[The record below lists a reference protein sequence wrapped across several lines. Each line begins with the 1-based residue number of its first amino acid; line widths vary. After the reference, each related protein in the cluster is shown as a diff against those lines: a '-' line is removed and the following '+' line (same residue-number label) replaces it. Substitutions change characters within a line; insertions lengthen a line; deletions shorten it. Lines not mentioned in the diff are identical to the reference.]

1 MKELERLVEERIK
14 TKNKIKVL
22 QDLNQYDIIQL
33 ELNKT
38 VQKDM
43 ELQYQLIQLLNY
55 KENEKGVIKL
65 DTVDELDLKI
75 NWNEL
80 RDLYF

>member
-1 MKELERLVEERIK
+1 MELERLIEERIK

-22 QDLNQYDIIQL
+22 QDLKQYDIIQL

-55 KENEKGVIKL
+55 KENEK
-65 DTVDELDLKI
+65 
-75 NWNEL
+75 
-80 RDLYF
+80 

>member
-1 MKELERLVEERIK
+1 MELERLIEERIK

-22 QDLNQYDIIQL
+22 QDLKQYDIIQL

-55 KENEKGVIKL
+55 KENKK
-65 DTVDELDLKI
+65 
-75 NWNEL
+75 
-80 RDLYF
+80 

>member
-1 MKELERLVEERIK
+1 MELERLIEERIK

-22 QDLNQYDIIQL
+22 QDLKQYDIIQL

-55 KENEKGVIKL
+55 KENEKWVRKQR
-65 DTVDELDLKI
+65 E
-75 NWNEL
+75 
-80 RDLYF
+80 

>member
-1 MKELERLVEERIK
+1 MELERLIEERIK

-22 QDLNQYDIIQL
+22 QDLKQYDLIQL

-55 KENEKGVIKL
+55 KENEK
-65 DTVDELDLKI
+65 
-75 NWNEL
+75 
-80 RDLYF
+80 